1 MHRRNKC
8 LLTLGRPLATTYLLV
23 AAPFTCQIASETFF
37 KIHLDK
43 PDKVWRHGWAR
54 KKSPSTPH
62 FDEFS
67 SIRYEAHAGSLHKN
81 SSKCGG
87 VEGSR
92 VEGDFFLIWNLVSK
106 IQSMQDQTWKF
117 QVWSCISIVWF
128 DKKKLWKSSKE
139 NNPLN
144 K

>member
-1 MHRRNKC
+1 MFAHPWE
-8 LLTLGRPLATTYLLV
+8 TSSYYLLV

-67 SIRYEAHAGSLHKN
+67 SIRYEARAGSLHKN

-87 VEGSR
+87 VEGSH
-92 VEGDFFLIWNLVSK
+92 VEEDFFSYLESGFKN
-106 IQSMQDQTWKF
+106 QSMQDQTFQTF
-117 QVWSCISIVWF
+117 QVWSYISIVWF

-139 NNPLN
+139 NKLLN
-144 K
+144 S